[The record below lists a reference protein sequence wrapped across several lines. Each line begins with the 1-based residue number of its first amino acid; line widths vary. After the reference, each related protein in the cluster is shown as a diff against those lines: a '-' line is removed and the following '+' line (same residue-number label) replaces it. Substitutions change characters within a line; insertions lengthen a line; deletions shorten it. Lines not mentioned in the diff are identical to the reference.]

1 MADEILIEKS
11 GGVATVTLN
20 RPDRLNA
27 LNRRMLGELIPPIW
41 GELDADPSVRA
52 VILTGA
58 GDRAFCSGLDVKE
71 QAEGPPPPGERR
83 PRAAGAL
90 SPRESRF
97 SKPVITAVN
106 GLVSGVGLAFVS
118 DADIAIA
125 AEHAYF
131 FNPGVTIGQL
141 AVYAPLTWS
150 RWVPFQSLMRMLLVG
165 NKERIYAEEAKT
177 LGIVTEVLP
186 AAELMPKARE
196 LAEMIAYNSPR
207 AVRDVKRIMWNSLDH
222 GLEAAFADARAIM
235 DAFAGHPDS
244 YEGSRALVEK
254 RTPNWAPL
262 ETEQRTDDKE

>member
-71 QAEGPPPPGERR
+71 QAEAPPPPGERR

-165 NKERIYAEEAKT
+165 NKERIYAEEAKS